1 MISFTL
7 IFQDKDKAPKIDIS
21 PENSSIVFDNVTF
34 GYTEGQK
41 ILDKLSFT
49 VPSGHKVAIV
59 GGSGSG

>member
-1 MISFTL
+1 M
-7 IFQDKDKAPKIDIS
+7 IFQDKEKAPDIVIDG
-21 PENSSIVFDNVTF
+21 EHSSITFDNVTF
-34 GYTEGQK
+34 GYVEGQK

>member
-1 MISFTL
+1 
-7 IFQDKDKAPKIDIS
+7 
-21 PENSSIVFDNVTF
+21 VTF
-34 GYTEGQK
+34 GYVEGQK

>member
-1 MISFTL
+1 MN
-7 IFQDKDKAPKIDIS
+7 IS

-34 GYTEGQK
+34 GYVEGQK
-41 ILDKLSFT
+41 ILDKLSLT